1 MRFENN
7 LKPRSFE
14 WGIGKGPVILFSAKP
29 GDEVR
34 GCGGAWLRHL
44 EAGDQV
50 SILKGPWMIREKDDS
65 EAPNC
70 NKVRHQDNGI
80 LDVEKMLGFEC
91 EDLKFETEYELVL
104 EYGELLISQLCAV
117 LARVCPVLV
126 YAPYFSDQDQSR
138 ATLGLA
144 AREAVRRHQEP
155 CFLVIYEVGFPQQ
168 PDHFLD
174 ITKQL
179 PKKQE
184 ALRYLCPHS
193 DRSESAEV
201 VMALNKI
208 RGYTMGNGIE
218 VAEAFKVV
226 QVNEL
231 LNTPCKIN
239 ICAEDIPNNK
249 LAGSLVSIIIR
260 TTNRVELAD
269 ALDRK
274 SVV

>member
-1 MRFENN
+1 MRLEND

-29 GDEVR
+29 GDEVK

-50 SILKGPWMIREKDDS
+50 SILKRPWMIREKGDS

-70 NKVRHQDNGI
+70 NKVRHQDDGI
-80 LDVEKMLGFEC
+80 HDVGKMLGFEC
-91 EDLKFETEYELVL
+91 EDLKVEPAYELVL
-104 EYGELLISQLCAV
+104 EYGELLISQLCGV
-117 LARVCPVLV
+117 LARVRPVLV
-126 YAPYFSDQDQSR
+126 YAPFFTDQDQSR

-155 CFLVIYEVGFPQQ
+155 CFLVMYEVGVPQQ

-184 ALRYLCPHS
+184 ALRHLCPHS

-201 VMALNKI
+201 VVALNKI

-218 VAEAFKVV
+218 VAEAFKVI
-226 QVNEL
+226 QNNEL
-231 LNTPCKIN
+231 LNPPCKIN
-239 ICAEDIPNNK
+239 LYSEQIPNSK
-249 LAGSLVSIIIR
+249 PAGSLVSIIIR
-260 TTNRVELAD
+260 TT
-269 ALDRK
+269 DRK